1 MAITLVQF
9 WQQKSDADEAILTA
23 AQNDLSAAHLALAA
37 AKAALDT
44 DVDAMKTLVT
54 AIAANR
60 AKLATTS
67 VPSQVTAL
75 NNEIRDQLIQQ
86 RARQGAILDDQ
97 DAVAAAQSDV
107 NAAGAALKRATGR
120 LAESTAGLT
129 AAKDA
134 TKQRQLLKS
143 QLAAPPF
150 TTIQGDAAAA
160 LAGTAA
166 TDAQADID
174 ANFPPALQ
182 AIARK
187 RYATRSDRAAQL
199 RQAIADA
206 EKALGSTLASSNGLA
221 GVAARKAVDFN
232 QAEQAL
238 RDYATT
244 AKQRYDRAVG
254 VLADLQA
261 MKNATKKPDLLTA
274 QEKLDVAEDAVRT
287 TAKTNADPIED
298 ARQDVDKARQVLDA
312 QIVTQ
317 IGNDVDKLAT
327 DPTVK
332 AKRDAITAKA
342 AALKAAQDALA
353 ASGDKKV
360 LDDWEIVV
368 QDQAWRA
375 LIDYIDATAVLTELK
390 TTVPATLATALDTA
404 ENAYATALAA
414 AAKAQRQA
422 DALTD
427 VLSQRAARV
436 DASSAALPG
445 RLLSAVRGDS
455 F

>member
-1 MAITLVQF
+1 M
-9 WQQKSDADEAILTA
+9 
-23 AQNDLSAAHLALAA
+23 AA
-37 AKAALDT
+37 AT
-44 DVDAMKTLVT
+44 
-54 AIAANR
+54 
-60 AKLATTS
+60 
-67 VPSQVTAL
+67 
-75 NNEIRDQLIQQ
+75 
-86 RARQGAILDDQ
+86 
-97 DAVAAAQSDV
+97 
-107 NAAGAALKRATGR
+107 
-120 LAESTAGLT
+120 
-129 AAKDA
+129 
-134 TKQRQLLKS
+134 
-143 QLAAPPF
+143 
-150 TTIQGDAAAA
+150 
-160 LAGTAA
+160 A

-174 ANFPPALQ
+174 ANFPAALQ

-199 RQAIADA
+199 RQAVADA
-206 EKALGSTLASSNGLA
+206 EKALGNTLASSNGLA

-232 QAEQAL
+232 QADQAL
-238 RDYATT
+238 RDYAKT
-244 AKQRYDRAVG
+244 ATLRYDRAVA
-254 VLADLQA
+254 VLADLQS
-261 MKNATKKPDLLTA
+261 MKNGTKKPDLLTA
-274 QEKLDVAEDAVRT
+274 QEKLDVAADAARN

-298 ARQDVDKARQVLDA
+298 ARKEVDKARLALDV

-332 AKRDAITAKA
+332 AKRDAIAAKA
-342 AALKAAQDALA
+342 AALKAAEDALA

-360 LDDWEIVV
+360 LDGWEIVV
-368 QDQAWRA
+368 QDPAWRA
-375 LIDYIDATAVLTELK
+375 LIDYIDATAALTDLK

-414 AAKAQRQA
+414 AAKAERQA

-427 VLSQRAARV
+427 VLSQRVERV

>member
-9 WQQKSDADEAILTA
+9 WQQKSDADEAMLTA
-23 AQNDLSAAHLALAA
+23 AQNDLAAAQLGLAA
-37 AKAALDT
+37 AKAALDA
-44 DVDAMKTLVT
+44 DVEALKKLVT
-54 AIAANR
+54 DIAANR
-60 AKLATTS
+60 VKLATTP

-75 NNEIRDQLIQQ
+75 NNEIRDQIIKQ
-86 RARQGAILDDQ
+86 RARQGVILDDQ
-97 DAVAAAQSDV
+97 EAVAAAQSDL
-107 NAAGAALKRATGR
+107 NAAGAALKRATSR
-120 LAESTAGLT
+120 LAESAAGLT

-134 TKQRQLLKS
+134 NKQRQLLKS

-150 TTIQGDAAAA
+150 TTIQADATAM
-160 LAGTAA
+160 LAGAAA

-174 ANFPPALQ
+174 ANFPAPLQ

-187 RYATRSDRAAQL
+187 RFATREDRAAQL

-206 EKALGSTLASSNGLA
+206 EKALGNTLASSTGLA

-244 AKQRYDRAVG
+244 AKTRYERAVG

-261 MKNATKKPDLLTA
+261 MKNQTKKPDLLTA
-274 QEKLDVAEDAVRT
+274 QEKLDVAVSPART
-287 TAKTNADPIED
+287 TAKTNTDPIED
-298 ARQDVDKARQVLDA
+298 ARKEVDKARHALDA

-327 DPTVK
+327 DPAVK
-332 AKRDAITAKA
+332 AKRDAIGAKA
-342 AALKAAQDALA
+342 TALKTAQDALA

-360 LDDWEIVV
+360 LDEWQIVV
-368 QDQAWRA
+368 PDPAWRA
-375 LIDYIDATAVLTELK
+375 LIDYIDATSALDDLK
-390 TTVPATLATALDTA
+390 TTAPATLATALDTA
-404 ENAYATALAA
+404 ENAYATALTA

-427 VLSQRAARV
+427 VLSQRVERV
-436 DASSAALPG
+436 DASSAALPA

>member
-23 AQNDLSAAHLALAA
+23 AQNDLSAAQLALAA

-44 DVDAMKTLVT
+44 DVDVLKKLVT
-54 AIAANR
+54 DIAANR
-60 AKLATTS
+60 AKLATMS

-75 NNEIRDQLIQQ
+75 NNEIRDQIIQQ
-86 RARQGAILDDQ
+86 RAQQGVILDDQ
-97 DAVAAAQSDV
+97 EAVAAAQSDV

-120 LAESTAGLT
+120 LAESAAGLT

-134 TKQRQLLKS
+134 SKQRQLLKS

-150 TTIQGDAAAA
+150 TTIQGDATAA
-160 LAGTAA
+160 LAAATA

-174 ANFPPALQ
+174 ANFPAALQ

-199 RQAIADA
+199 RQAVADA
-206 EKALGSTLASSNGLA
+206 EKALGNTLASSNGLA

-232 QAEQAL
+232 QADQAL
-238 RDYATT
+238 RDYAKT
-244 AKQRYDRAVG
+244 ATLRYDRAVA
-254 VLADLQA
+254 VLADLQS
-261 MKNATKKPDLLTA
+261 MKNGTKKPDLLTA
-274 QEKLDVAEDAVRT
+274 QEKLDVAADAARN

-298 ARQDVDKARQVLDA
+298 ARKEVDKARLALDV

-332 AKRDAITAKA
+332 AKRDAIAAKA
-342 AALKAAQDALA
+342 AALKAAEDALA
-353 ASGDKKV
+353 ASGDKK
-360 LDDWEIVV
+360 
-368 QDQAWRA
+368 
-375 LIDYIDATAVLTELK
+375 YSTAGKSSCRTPPG
-390 TTVPATLATALDTA
+390 VP
-404 ENAYATALAA
+404 
-414 AAKAQRQA
+414 
-422 DALTD
+422 
-427 VLSQRAARV
+427 
-436 DASSAALPG
+436 
-445 RLLSAVRGDS
+445 
-455 F
+455 